1 MSPLR
6 LVVEPP
12 SRSGG
17 RRVRVDAEILGVA
30 YGPVDVIEFARRA
43 GLENVDLED
52 EAVVDWRGGG
62 PDYWPPRMM

>member
-1 MSPLR
+1 MEPQLR

-30 YGPVDVIEFARRA
+30 YGEQDVREFARRA
-43 GLENVDLED
+43 GLNEDLD
-52 EAVVDWRGGG
+52 LADPSAVDWRGGG
-62 PDYWPPRMM
+62 PDVW